1 MEKSF
6 WKHLAGKQATKE
18 RVQSPAPGDRAW
30 SRRDGSTS
38 DLSLALLSLRKGH
51 LPEGGLG
58 QLRADLES
66 WWGLRQTGKGEGAG
80 SGGCSTGTVTK
91 PCRVSECK
99 CVCVLAAEG
108 GTLRMESPVNSGSL
122 PLVEGDE
129 DMTDSP
135 LGRLWDP
142 NEPFLDI
149 NVSGFACC
157 SSRQT

>member
-30 SRRDGSTS
+30 SRRDGSTP

-66 WWGLRQTGKGEGAG
+66 WWGLRQTGKGGGGAG

-99 CVCVLAAEG
+99 CVCAGGGGWHAENG
-108 GTLRMESPVNSGSL
+108 IS
-122 PLVEGDE
+122 
-129 DMTDSP
+129 
-135 LGRLWDP
+135 
-142 NEPFLDI
+142 
-149 NVSGFACC
+149 C
-157 SSRQT
+157 